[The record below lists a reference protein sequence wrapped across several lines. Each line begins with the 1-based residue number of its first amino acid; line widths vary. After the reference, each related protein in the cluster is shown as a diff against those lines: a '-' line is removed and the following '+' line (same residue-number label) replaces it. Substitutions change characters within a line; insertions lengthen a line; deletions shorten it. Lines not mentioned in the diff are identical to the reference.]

1 MKKISEKELKKMQK
15 NARKPAVL
23 FSFDGAIMDTEN
35 AIMATYRHVFAV
47 YNKEITGN
55 VSTEE
60 DLVRCDPED
69 IFTQYL
75 PKADPEEALHEFN
88 SYEHDHLI
96 DLIRPMHGVQ
106 DLLIWLKENGYK
118 VGIVSARERSDVVE
132 YLRHTDIDAYIDVI
146 LGRSGYG
153 ATRTESILTACQ
165 LMDADSCIFITDSAR
180 NLQSGAQ
187 AGTFNIGIVTKPE
200 RTEALVEA
208 GADFLTRDYKEIRK
222 LMEGEPLWLAYT
234 LTYPEE
240 VQKQRVKKRKAEKKE
255 RKAEKKNK
263 A

>member
-1 MKKISEKELKKMQK
+1 MEKISEKELKKMQK
-15 NARKPAVL
+15 HAAKPAAL

-47 YNKEITGN
+47 YEKEITTD
-55 VSTEE
+55 VTKEE

-69 IFTQYL
+69 IFKNYL
-75 PKADPEEALHEFN
+75 PHVDTQEALHEFN

-96 DLIRPMHGVQ
+96 DLIRPMHGGK
-106 DLLIWLKENGYK
+106 DLLVWLKKNGYQ
-118 VGIVSARERSDVVE
+118 VGIVSARDRNAVVA
-132 YLRHTDIDAYIDVI
+132 YLRHTDLDSYIDVI
-146 LGRSGYG
+146 LGKSGYG
-153 ATRTESILTACQ
+153 ATRTEAILMCCQ
-165 LMDADSCIFITDSAR
+165 LMHADSCIFITDSAR

-200 RTEALVEA
+200 RTAALVEA

-234 LTYPEE
+234 LQYPEE
-240 VQKQRVKKRKAEKKE
+240 VLRQRKKAEKKALKE
-255 RKAEKKNK
+255 RKKKK
-263 A
+263 G